1 PIRFE
6 EGVGLYLCEAFA
18 AGRPAIEPD
27 TGSFREIT
35 GDAGILY
42 SPNSPEALADAIAR
56 LFNTEGLWK
65 ECCNNALQLSASR
78 YNETVQAGELCRI
91 YSLSKKA

>member
-56 LFNTEGLWK
+56 LFNTDGLWE
-65 ECCNNALQLSASR
+65 ECCNHALHFSASR
-78 YNETVQAGELCRI
+78 YNETVQAEELCRI
-91 YSLSKKA
+91 YSLSEKA